1 MTWIHAAWVVVGLVL
16 GVVHAAGIWRSAK
29 HPTATTAVM
38 GLVRLLVVGL
48 ALAAAAIFGGILP
61 AAAGWA
67 VGFFASVGIVDGDS
81 VPNQSAE
88 GSLVNIRVFGDPKLF
103 EIGPFPV
110 TETMLASLGVS
121 IVLVLVAALFR
132 FAVIHRPDSTTR
144 RTRQTHRQLARYTR
158 SSEIIGRPEPA
169 VATLTGSLFIF
180 IAACNI
186 SGQFPGVHPAT
197 ASLATTSALA
207 IVVFLAVPLAGI
219 RARGL
224 WGYVKHY
231 FSPNPILF
239 PLHLVSEVSRTVALA
254 MRLFGNI
261 MSGHLVVGL
270 LVALSG
276 FLVPMP
282 FMALDL
288 LIGLLQ
294 AYIFAVLST
303 VFIGAAIGAGEEA

>member
-1 MTWIHAAWVVVGLVL
+1 M
-16 GVVHAAGIWRSAK
+16 S
-29 HPTATTAVM
+29 
-38 GLVRLLVVGL
+38 
-48 ALAAAAIFGGILP
+48 
-61 AAAGWA
+61 
-67 VGFFASVGIVDGDS
+67 
-81 VPNQSAE
+81 
-88 GSLVNIRVFGDPKLF
+88 IRVFGDPTLF
-103 EIGPFPV
+103 RLGPVPV
-110 TETMLASLGVS
+110 TETMVTSLAVS
-121 IVLVLVAALFR
+121 VVLVVLAVLLR
-132 FAVIHRPDSTTR
+132 SAVIRRPDSIIAA
-144 RTRQTHRQLARYTR
+144 LARLIVNWLDTTVQ
-158 SSEIIGRPEPA
+158 EIIGRPEPA
-169 VATLTGSLFIF
+169 VVTLAGSLFIF
-180 IAACNI
+180 IAACNL
-186 SGQFPGVHPAT
+186 SGQLPGVHPAT

-239 PLHLVSEVSRTVALA
+239 PLHLISEVSRTVALA

-270 LVALSG
+270 LVALAG

-303 VFIGAAIGAGEEA
+303 VFVGAAIGAGEKT

>member
-1 MTWIHAAWVVVGLVL
+1 M
-16 GVVHAAGIWRSAK
+16 S
-29 HPTATTAVM
+29 
-38 GLVRLLVVGL
+38 
-48 ALAAAAIFGGILP
+48 
-61 AAAGWA
+61 
-67 VGFFASVGIVDGDS
+67 
-81 VPNQSAE
+81 
-88 GSLVNIRVFGDPKLF
+88 IRVFGDPTVL
-103 EIGPFPV
+103 EIGPVPV

-121 IVLVLVAALFR
+121 IVLVVVAARFR
-132 FAVIHRPDSTTR
+132 FAVIHRPDSMTAALAKLTVEWLDTTVR
-144 RTRQTHRQLARYTR
+144 
-158 SSEIIGRPEPA
+158 EIIGRPESV

-207 IVVFLAVPLAGI
+207 IVVFLAVPVAGI
-219 RARGL
+219 RAQGL

-231 FSPNPILF
+231 FSPNPVLF
-239 PLHLVSEVSRTVALA
+239 PLHLVSEVTRTVALA

-270 LVALSG
+270 LVALAG

-303 VFIGAAIGAGEEA
+303 VFIGAAIGAGEKA

>member
-1 MTWIHAAWVVVGLVL
+1 M
-16 GVVHAAGIWRSAK
+16 
-29 HPTATTAVM
+29 
-38 GLVRLLVVGL
+38 
-48 ALAAAAIFGGILP
+48 
-61 AAAGWA
+61 
-67 VGFFASVGIVDGDS
+67 
-81 VPNQSAE
+81 
-88 GSLVNIRVFGDPKLF
+88 NIRVFGDPKLF
-103 EIGPFPV
+103 EVGPFPV

-121 IVLVLVAALFR
+121 MVLVLVAVLFR
-132 FAVIHRPDSTTR
+132 FAVVHRPDSMIAAFAKLTVNWLDGTV
-144 RTRQTHRQLARYTR
+144 
-158 SSEIIGRPEPA
+158 SEIIGRPEPA
-169 VATLTGSLFIF
+169 LATLTGSLFIF
-180 IAACNI
+180 IGACNI

-207 IVVFLAVPLAGI
+207 IVVFLAVPVAGV
-219 RARGL
+219 RVRGF

-239 PLHLVSEVSRTVALA
+239 PLHLISEISRTVALA

>member
-1 MTWIHAAWVVVGLVL
+1 M
-16 GVVHAAGIWRSAK
+16 
-29 HPTATTAVM
+29 
-38 GLVRLLVVGL
+38 
-48 ALAAAAIFGGILP
+48 
-61 AAAGWA
+61 
-67 VGFFASVGIVDGDS
+67 
-81 VPNQSAE
+81 
-88 GSLVNIRVFGDPKLF
+88 NIRVFGDPKLF

-132 FAVIHRPDSTTR
+132 SAVIHQPDSAIAA
-144 RTRQTHRQLARYTR
+144 LAKLTVNWLDNTVK
-158 SSEIIGRPEPA
+158 EIIGRPESA

-186 SGQFPGVHPAT
+186 SGQFPGVQPAT

-207 IVVFLAVPLAGI
+207 IVVFLAVPAAGI

-239 PLHLVSEVSRTVALA
+239 PLHLVSEISRTVALA
-254 MRLFGNI
+254 IRLFGNI

-294 AYIFAVLST
+294 AYIFTVLST

>member
-1 MTWIHAAWVVVGLVL
+1 M
-16 GVVHAAGIWRSAK
+16 
-29 HPTATTAVM
+29 
-38 GLVRLLVVGL
+38 
-48 ALAAAAIFGGILP
+48 
-61 AAAGWA
+61 
-67 VGFFASVGIVDGDS
+67 
-81 VPNQSAE
+81 
-88 GSLVNIRVFGDPKLF
+88 NIRVFGDPKVF
-103 EIGPFPV
+103 EIGSFPV

-121 IVLVLVAALFR
+121 LILVLMAALFR
-132 FAVIHRPDSTTR
+132 FAVIHRPDSTIAA
-144 RTRQTHRQLARYTR
+144 LAKLTV
-158 SSEIIGRPEPA
+158 SWLDNTVSEIVGRPEPA
-169 VATLTGSLFIF
+169 IATLTGSLFIF

-207 IVVFLAVPLAGI
+207 IVVFLAVPVAGV
-219 RARGL
+219 RVRGFR
-224 WGYVKHY
+224 GYVKHY

-239 PLHLVSEVSRTVALA
+239 PLHLISEVSRTVALA

>member
-1 MTWIHAAWVVVGLVL
+1 MNL
-16 GVVHAAGIWRSAK
+16 
-29 HPTATTAVM
+29 
-38 GLVRLLVVGL
+38 
-48 ALAAAAIFGGILP
+48 
-61 AAAGWA
+61 
-67 VGFFASVGIVDGDS
+67 
-81 VPNQSAE
+81 
-88 GSLVNIRVFGDPKLF
+88 RVFGDPKLF
-103 EIGPFPV
+103 EIGPVPI
-110 TETMLASLGVS
+110 TETMAASLGVS
-121 IVLVLVAALFR
+121 IVLVVLAALLGS
-132 FAVIHRPDSTTR
+132 AVTLWPDSWIATV
-144 RTRQTHRQLARYTR
+144 ARLTVNWLDDTVT
-158 SSEIIGRPEPA
+158 EVIGRPEPA
-169 VATLTGSLFIF
+169 VATLTGSLFLF

-207 IVVFLAVPLAGI
+207 IVVFFAVPFAGI
-219 RARGL
+219 RARGF

-231 FSPNPILF
+231 FSPNPILI
-239 PLHLVSEVSRTVALA
+239 PLHLVSEVSRTVALS

-270 LVALSG
+270 LVALAG